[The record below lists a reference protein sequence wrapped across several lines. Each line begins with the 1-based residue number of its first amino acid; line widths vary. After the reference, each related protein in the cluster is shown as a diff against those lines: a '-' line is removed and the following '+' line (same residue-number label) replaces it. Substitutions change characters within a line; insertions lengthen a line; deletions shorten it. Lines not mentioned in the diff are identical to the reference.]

1 MTEIWRRK
9 SETDLAFIDLPNDIT
24 YELKLFMDLTDS
36 NSQRV
41 NAIMN
46 YYKIS
51 YKRNLSWLYLRRL
64 EKDLKSDKIE
74 NMADFQLPALEA
86 TVSLQREKWIFG
98 EKAIMQ
104 YQHDLYMLD
113 KTFHQYNSVWE
124 IQGVEQIQRDIE
136 KPQNTLFLNPFLNC
150 MNLLKTNTEAFEGKT
165 KNYLQ
170 LKLAWYNFTRILKT
184 TRQNLKAIRKDRQEY
199 LDSKNY
205 LLKGI
210 KDWSER
216 VGKMSFHGDDRPDY
230 ADLYLYGVLKSK
242 MNARSFE
249 VFIEKE
255 FPRNVQTWL
264 IKMDGLCQYQ
274 KRYYIND

>member
-104 YQHDLYMLD
+104 Y
-113 KTFHQYNSVWE
+113 
-124 IQGVEQIQRDIE
+124 
-136 KPQNTLFLNPFLNC
+136 
-150 MNLLKTNTEAFEGKT
+150 
-165 KNYLQ
+165 
-170 LKLAWYNFTRILKT
+170 
-184 TRQNLKAIRKDRQEY
+184 
-199 LDSKNY
+199 
-205 LLKGI
+205 
-210 KDWSER
+210 
-216 VGKMSFHGDDRPDY
+216 
-230 ADLYLYGVLKSK
+230 
-242 MNARSFE
+242 
-249 VFIEKE
+249 
-255 FPRNVQTWL
+255 
-264 IKMDGLCQYQ
+264 
-274 KRYYIND
+274 